1 MKSSFPIAS
10 RYVQSSV
17 PVGFRDEA
25 ESSNSEQYF
34 ETIPINSRILQDKHL
49 KTSRELQECDLKDI
63 KPIVAF
69 GLLFDPK
76 VLHRQAREER
86 NPILATGKY
95 GVLIKSFPSSFS
107 HRNCFIM
114 KIMEGN

>member
-1 MKSSFPIAS
+1 M
-10 RYVQSSV
+10 QSSV

-69 GLLFDPK
+69 EPLFDPK

>member
-1 MKSSFPIAS
+1 MKSSFPTAS
-10 RYVQSSV
+10 SYVQSSV
-17 PVGFRDEA
+17 AVGFRDEA

-34 ETIPINSRILQDKHL
+34 ETIPINSRILQDKYL
-49 KTSRELQECDLKDI
+49 KTSRELKECDLKDI
-63 KPIVAF
+63 KPIAAF

-86 NPILATGKY
+86 DPILATGKY